1 LLRNLSNN
9 NLKDIIIMARP
20 NDPSNDSQTHTSTTD
35 VVNDAR
41 FANTKQADS
50 RYKDFVAKVDATTGL
65 LQYTRNFKVTT
76 LQIDRSFAPVITA
89 ASIKRIAAQYLAND
103 QTLLYVPDVDY
114 MLTGEPTE
122 FSEDTERGYP
132 ASLQAFYKPVSLRDS
147 VSF

>member
-1 LLRNLSNN
+1 
-9 NLKDIIIMARP
+9 MANTKVSP
-20 NDPSNDSQTHTSTTD
+20 NDSHTHTPTTS

-41 FANTKQADS
+41 FANTKRNDP
-50 RYKDFVAKVDATTGL
+50 RYKDFVAKVDAATGRI
-65 LQYTRNFKVTT
+65 QYTRNLKVTT

-89 ASIKRIAAQYLAND
+89 ASIKRIAAKYLDND

-122 FSEDTERGYP
+122 FSEDTERGFP
-132 ASLQAFYKPVSLRDS
+132 ASLQALYKPVSLRDS

>member
-1 LLRNLSNN
+1 MTNTTVS
-9 NLKDIIIMARP
+9 
-20 NDPSNDSQTHTSTTD
+20 SNDGKGMDITTS

-41 FANTKQADS
+41 FANTKQSDK
-50 RYKDFVAKVDATTGL
+50 RYKDFVAKVDASTGL
-65 LQYTRNFKVTT
+65 VQYTRNLKVTT

-89 ASIKRIAAQYLAND
+89 ASIKRIAAQYLDND

-122 FSEDTERGYP
+122 FSEDTERGFP